1 MWFYHSYSSF
11 IAPCQTIRVN
21 LKNDVLLKQG
31 TLQGRYE
38 RSTDINERPS
48 WIHTTKSAAIWYTSQ
63 WKIWAI
69 GSFSDR
75 GTDIRGISGHMS
87 NAPSLPYEIIS
98 WEYWTGS
105 FEKESA
111 FGDTSVQCIAGNAY
125 HQL

>member
-1 MWFYHSYSSF
+1 M
-11 IAPCQTIRVN
+11 
-21 LKNDVLLKQG
+21 KNDVLLKQG

-38 RSTDINERPS
+38 RSTDIDERPS

-69 GSFSDR
+69 GSLSDR

-105 FEKESA
+105 SFEKEST